1 MKDKKEKLFKR
12 IRNRAMAFLA
22 VIGLSIG
29 GAEGTGLLPEYDV
42 DAAIDMPYNR
52 VLNDEYETL
61 LNISNRYIDY
71 YDILSEEENLV
82 TFKQTISNPDGTID
96 IAVPQGLCH
105 IDDYTIITAYN
116 GNQKYRD
123 QIDLLNNNPEEHE
136 LLESLSFDN
145 RAMLIVLDSTT
156 NEKLSVLRLPD
167 DNHVGGITTDGEN
180 FYIAK
185 SSEYE
190 VSMIEYDHLKECIQ
204 NNDTEIDYDKSFEC
218 KNFPSY
224 ITYNDDKLWVGTWK
238 NENLIDY
245 QATICAY
252 EIKDEKLEKVN
263 EFIIPQYSNGA
274 CFVDKYN
281 QKLLVLSVSNGR
293 YMDSFLMAYRVNP
306 DKNEIEKIGQIKT
319 PPLAENIDVVDENI
333 NILFESGSPVYSG
346 IKGKSTAYPI
356 DGYMRVDVDKLF
368 AKVIQQKENEEQR
381 KTRKVSRIDKYIDE
395 SEKKKFADEEK
406 SDEDE
411 KEK

>member
-52 VLNDEYETL
+52 VLNDENETL
-61 LNISNRYIDY
+61 MNISDRYIDY
-71 YDILSEEENLV
+71 CDVLSEKDNLV
-82 TFKQTISNPDGTID
+82 TFKQTISNPDGTVD

-105 IDDYTIITAYN
+105 TEDYTIITAYN
-116 GNQKYRD
+116 GNQKYRS
-123 QIDLLNNNPEEHE
+123 QITLLSENPEEME
-136 LLESLSFDN
+136 LLGLLSFDN
-145 RAMLIVLDSTT
+145 RAMLIILDNET
-156 NEKLSVLRLPD
+156 NEEVSVLRLPD
-167 DNHVGGITTDGEN
+167 DNHVGGIATDGEN
-180 FYIAK
+180 LYIAK

-190 VSMIEYDHLKECIQ
+190 ISVIEYNNLKECIQ
-204 NNDTEIDYDKSFEC
+204 NNGTQIEYDKSLEC

-224 ITYNDDKLWVGTWK
+224 ITYNDDKLWVGTWR
-238 NENLIDY
+238 NENIIDY
-245 QATICAY
+245 QSKMCAY
-252 EIKDEKLEKVN
+252 EIQDDGLEKVN
-263 EFIIPQYSNGA
+263 EFVIPQYSNGA

-293 YMDSFLMAYRVNP
+293 YMDSFIMAYRVDQ
-306 DKNEIEKIGQIKT
+306 DKNDIEKIGQIKA
-319 PPLAENIDVVDENI
+319 PPLAENIDLVDENL

-346 IKGKSTAYPI
+346 ITGKSTAYPI
-356 DGYMRVDVDKLF
+356 DGYMSVNTDKLF
-368 AKVIQQKENEEQR
+368 SKVIQQKENEEQR
-381 KTRKVSRIDKYIDE
+381 RMKRANRIDKYIKEQEDPDE
-395 SEKKKFADEEK
+395 NELD
-406 SDEDE
+406 DDE

>member
-1 MKDKKEKLFKR
+1 MKDKKEKLLKR

-52 VLNDEYETL
+52 VLNDENETL

-71 YDILSEEENLV
+71 YDVLSEEENLV

-116 GNQKYRD
+116 GNQKYRE

-145 RAMLIVLDSTT
+145 RAMLIILDSTT
-156 NEKLSVLRLPD
+156 NEEVSVLRLPD

-190 VSMIEYDHLKECIQ
+190 VSVIEYDQLKESIE
-204 NNDTEIDYDKSFEC
+204 NGDTTIDYDRSFNCE
-218 KNFPSY
+218 NFPSY
-224 ITYNDDKLWVGTWK
+224 ITYKDDQLWVGTWK
-238 NENLIDY
+238 NENIIDY
-245 QATICAY
+245 QATLCAY
-252 EIKDEKLEKVN
+252 EINDDGLEKVN

-281 QKLLVLSVSNGR
+281 QKLLILSVSNGR
-293 YMDSFLMAYRVNP
+293 YMDSFLIAYRVNQ
-306 DKNEIEKIGQIKT
+306 DKNEIEKIGQIKA
-319 PPLAENIDVVDENI
+319 PPLAENIDVVDEKLNV
-333 NILFESGSPVYSG
+333 LFESGSPVYSG

-356 DGYMRVDVDKLF
+356 DGYMSLDVDKLF

-381 KTRKVSRIDKYIDE
+381 KMARANKVDKYIE
-395 SEKKKFADEEK
+395 ETKKKELDEKE
-406 SDEDE
+406 SDDDE

>member
-52 VLNDEYETL
+52 VLNDENETL

-116 GNQKYRD
+116 GNQKYRE

-156 NEKLSVLRLPD
+156 NEEVSVLRLPD

-252 EIKDEKLEKVN
+252 EIKDDKLEKVN

-333 NILFESGSPVYSG
+333 NILFESGSSVYSG